1 MLSEPKRD
9 AQSVM
14 QAVSVSRSTL
24 QPVSDFRLLQDT
36 ETDIEDTRLRL
47 SLADP
52 DYLPA
57 RAVVSLVRDL
67 GDTLLTAPAPAAALA
82 PSQANTVSLALAD
95 VVDHDLQSR

>member
-1 MLSEPKRD
+1 MCVACASQAISQHCAQASEALS
-9 AQSVM
+9 
-14 QAVSVSRSTL
+14 
-24 QPVSDFRLLQDT
+24 LLQDT
-36 ETDIEDTRLRL
+36 ATDIEDTRLRL

-52 DYLPA
+52 DYSPN

-67 GDTLLTAPAPAAALA
+67 GDTLLMAPAPAAALP